1 MRSNPRGAGI
11 LPLLL
16 TACLLACC
24 QPKKGK
30 AGIRQTPASTQK
42 TRVPACH
49 PDSLMAFVRAQ
60 TAFGPRIPNSGSQKA
75 CAAYLARQLESCGAT
90 VQVQEFESLRWD
102 KVRLKGYNV
111 TAAFFPEKTRRV
123 LLCAHWDS
131 RPYAD
136 RDPDPEAART
146 PIDGANDG
154 ASGTAGLLEIAR
166 LLRDHTPSVGVDI
179 VLFDLEDSGKPDHER
194 HVQGDEYTWC
204 LGSQH
209 WSENLPYGNRPIY
222 GILLDM
228 VGTERP
234 CFTMEATS
242 MYYAPDI
249 MRKVW
254 EKAALMGHGD
264 IFQNR
269 ATGALIDD
277 HLFINDIARIPV
289 IDIIH
294 HDDATESGFFP
305 HWHTRQDNILH
316 VSPSTLKITGD
327 VVLATVFDE

>member
-1 MRSNPRGAGI
+1 MQLKSCIGGL
-11 LPLLL
+11 LPLVLGL
-16 TACLLACC
+16 ALWTGCQRKTVPAVPSTVQRASVPVCDADSLLA
-24 QPKKGK
+24 
-30 AGIRQTPASTQK
+30 
-42 TRVPACH
+42 
-49 PDSLMAFVRAQ
+49 FVQAQ
-60 TAFGPRIPNSGSQKA
+60 TDFGPRIPNSNAQKA
-75 CAAYLARQLESCGAT
+75 CAHWLRSRLEACGA
-90 VQVQEFESLRWD
+90 QASVQEFESLRWD

-111 TAAFFPEKTRRV
+111 IASFFPEKTNRL

-136 RDPDPEAART
+136 QDADPKAART

-154 ASGTAGLLEIAR
+154 ASGTAVLLEIAR
-166 LLRDHTPSVGVDI
+166 ILQQNTPRVGVDI
-179 VLFDLEDSGKPDHER
+179 VLFDLEDSGKPSDQR

-204 LGSQH
+204 LGSQY
-209 WSENLPYGNRPIY
+209 WSEHLAYENRPMF

-228 VGTERP
+228 VGTENP

-254 EKAALMGHGD
+254 EKAALAGYGN

-269 ATGALIDD
+269 ASGALIDD
-277 HLFINDIARIPV
+277 HLFVNNLANIPT

-294 HDDATESGFFP
+294 YDNRSQSGFFP
-305 HWHTRQDNILH
+305 HWHTRNDNIDH
-316 VSPSTLKITGD
+316 ISASTLKIVGD
-327 VVLATVFDE
+327 VVLSVVFGE